1 MEIETVSMTEDEL
14 ENLAQAVADRCVCRD
29 EGLSETWRSELT
41 DILLEHETEGK
52 KDFQVTIES
61 RGIFDLP
68 RPKGMTEK
76 RMPLHMLYYNGLIS
90 DEVFYRITKQAQ
102 EDNEKCAQKLAVY
115 YKVLATLRI
124 IKTRTRLQE
133 EAPKWAVLLP
143 QKAQLKQKPLP
154 REAREIIE
162 IYGGV

>member
-1 MEIETVSMTEDEL
+1 MEIETVIMNEDEL
-14 ENLAQAVADRCVCRD
+14 QHFAQTVADRCVCRD
-29 EGLSETWRSELT
+29 EGLSEAWRSELT

-68 RPKGMTEK
+68 RPKGVTEK
-76 RMPLHMLYYNGLIS
+76 HLPLHMLYYNGLIS

-102 EDNEKCAQKLAVY
+102 EDNEKCAQKLTVY
-115 YKVLATLRI
+115 YKVLAALRI
-124 IKTRTRLQE
+124 IKTRARLQK
-133 EAPKWAVLLP
+133 EAPKWAALLP

-154 REAREIIE
+154 REARETID